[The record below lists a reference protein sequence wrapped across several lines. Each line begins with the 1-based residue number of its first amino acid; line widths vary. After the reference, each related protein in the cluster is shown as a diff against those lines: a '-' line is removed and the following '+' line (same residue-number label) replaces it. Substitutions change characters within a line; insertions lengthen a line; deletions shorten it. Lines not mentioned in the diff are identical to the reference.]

1 MGSVK
6 KLLEDVFQIVQKCQ
20 TPTRGVPSSSG
31 ATSEPTP
38 EKLKQAKSELKAYLQ
53 QPVENILLDN
63 NARNSFHELVTL
75 LVDNHAL
82 LKSYLTNIDELVK
95 HLQDAKV
102 KKETAKS
109 KEEEH
114 QKKLKA
120 CNEQKLALQSSAIE
134 LENIFQNVQTLE
146 AELLVWKKK
155 MIEKKSELD
164 RMYLQ
169 SSGLSRDTET
179 ILKSK
184 DELETLQEEIMSLEM
199 RAKVGWNDLG
209 AALQKH

>member
-1 MGSVK
+1 MK
-6 KLLEDVFQIVQKCQ
+6 KLLENVSQIIQKCE
-20 TPTRGVPSSSG
+20 TPTRAVPSSSG

-38 EKLKQAKSELKAYLQ
+38 EKLKQAKSKLKAHLQ
-53 QPVENILLDN
+53 QPVGNILLDN

-75 LVDNHAL
+75 LVDNHTL
-82 LKSYLTNIDELVK
+82 LKSYLTNINDLVK

-120 CNEQKLALQSSAIE
+120 CNEQKVALQRSAID
-134 LENIFQNVQTLE
+134 LKNIFQKFQTLE
-146 AELLVWKKK
+146 AQILVCKKK
-155 MIEKKSELD
+155 MIEKRSELD

-169 SSGLSRDTET
+169 SSGLSRDTEA

-184 DELETLQEEIMSLEM
+184 VELETLEEEIMSLEM
-199 RAKVGWNDLG
+199 RAEDGWKDLG
-209 AALQKH
+209 ADLQKQ

>member
-1 MGSVK
+1 MT
-6 KLLEDVFQIVQKCQ
+6 KLLENVFQNVQKCQ
-20 TPTRGVPSSSG
+20 TPTRAVPSSSG

-53 QPVENILLDN
+53 QPVGDILLDN

-75 LVDNHAL
+75 LVDDHAL
-82 LKSYLTNIDELVK
+82 LKIYRTSIDGLVK

-102 KKETAKS
+102 KKETVKS

-134 LENIFQNVQTLE
+134 LKNIFQKVQTLE
-146 AELLVWKKK
+146 AELLLWKKK

-164 RMYLQ
+164 RMHLQ

-179 ILKSK
+179 ILKSN
-184 DELETLQEEIMSLEM
+184 DELETLREEIMSLEM
-199 RAKVGWNDLG
+199 WAKFGWNGLG